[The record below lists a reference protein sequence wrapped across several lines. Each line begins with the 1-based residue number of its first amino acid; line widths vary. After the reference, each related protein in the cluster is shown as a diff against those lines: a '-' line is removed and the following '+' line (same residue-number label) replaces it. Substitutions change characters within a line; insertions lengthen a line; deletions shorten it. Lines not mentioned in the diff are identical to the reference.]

1 MARCTGAVC
10 RLCRK
15 EGVKLFL
22 KGERCNTDK
31 CAVERKAYGPGMHGA
46 SGKRGKMSEYSTQL
60 REKQKVKRV
69 YGMGEK
75 AFRTQFDLSVK
86 KRGVT
91 SELFFESLEL
101 RLDNVVYRMGF
112 ARSRS
117 EARQLVR
124 HNHILVNGRRCNIPS
139 ARSSVGD
146 VVAVAVKSHEIPG
159 VQRSSEVF
167 QERVPLQWVEVDHT
181 KHEGKVIKAPTREDI
196 QLLVK
201 ERLIVE
207 LYSK

>member
-1 MARCTGAVC
+1 MARYIGPVC
-10 RLCRK
+10 RHCRR

-22 KGERCNTDK
+22 KGMRCQTDK
-31 CAVERKAYGPGMHGA
+31 CAIERRAYGPGQHGQ
-46 SGKRGKMSEYSTQL
+46 KRGKLSEFGSQL

-69 YGMGEK
+69 YGMLEK
-75 AFRTQFDLSVK
+75 QFRLTFDRSVAE
-86 KRGVT
+86 RGVT
-91 SELFFESLEL
+91 SEIFFRNLET

-117 EARQLVR
+117 EARQVVR

-139 ARSSVGD
+139 AQVSIGD
-146 VVAVAVKSHEIPG
+146 EVRVVEKSKSKG
-159 VQRSSEVF
+159 LF
-167 QERVPLQWVEVDHT
+167 QLAAELYSKRANLNWFSVDHS
-181 KHEGKVIKAPTREDI
+181 KSIGKVVSNPTREDI
-196 QLLVK
+196 HLPVK